1 MRPWL
6 LSLLCVSVACAN
18 AQAYVRERTDPNGP
32 FLFRTD
38 NNNIQFRVNDQTAA
52 GLTNSS
58 GGTTITVDSAPIQ
71 ALQAA
76 TAAWSSI
83 GTASIT
89 FAPLQKTPV
98 SNSSR
103 DFINLI
109 TFADTPANR
118 SILGDALAVTNPVGV
133 RTTGEMVDTDILFNP
148 KLTYSTTFQSGTYD
162 IQTIATHELGHTLGA
177 DHSGLLGATMFF
189 AARPA
194 SGILSMLT
202 SDDIAF
208 ATEVYP
214 RANAAASFG
223 SISGKITLD
232 NGQPAVDALVAAV
245 NPSTGV
251 AIGGVTDAGGA
262 YTIGMIPPGQYFV
275 YAEPMDGPVM
285 PDQFATIA
293 ANPNTNFTT
302 TFLGG
307 NDSPQKLTVSAGQ
320 TAGADLTVPTG
331 TPAMNITLG
340 AAATDKIASVNG
352 GASALY
358 PGQTFNFAVAGRGL
372 DDPSINENSI
382 SFLGGPISVQG
393 GLSGNKTSST
403 NTPILLFTVNV
414 APNAQPGLYT
424 LVIHSSAGTA
434 VYSGG
439 AKVLPAAPAFSGNGV
454 VNGASFT
461 GYGVT
466 PGEIVSIFG
475 TGLGPAAGISG
486 GIDPITGGLATSVG
500 GVTVTFNGVPAPLFY
515 VSQNQLNAQVP
526 FEVAGP
532 SGAAGTD
539 IKSADITIRYQASV
553 SSLVN
558 VPVTSANAGIFQ
570 LPGSSQGVI
579 LNQDNT
585 LNSPTNPA
593 ARGTFIQV
601 YATGQGAVQPPL
613 ATGQLA
619 PALGPLSDA
628 QQKVTATIGGRTADV
643 RFAGMAPNFV
653 GLLQVNVAVP
663 SDAPQGS
670 SVPIMLNIGGA
681 LSQPNVTL
689 AIQ

>member
-6 LSLLCVSVACAN
+6 LSLLCVSLACAN

-58 GGTTITVDSAPIQ
+58 GGTTITADSAPIQ

-89 FAPLQKTPV
+89 FAPLQKTSV

-148 KLTYSTTFQSGTYD
+148 KLTYSTTFQGGTYD

-189 AARPA
+189 AARAA
-194 SGILSMLT
+194 SGILSALT
-202 SDDIAF
+202 SDEIAF
-208 ATEVYP
+208 ATKVYP
-214 RANAAASFG
+214 QANAAASLG

-232 NGQPAVDALVAAV
+232 NGQSATDALVAAV

-251 AIGGVTDAGGA
+251 AVGGVTDASGA
-262 YTIGMIPPGQYFV
+262 YTIEMIPPGQYFV

-293 ANPNTNFTT
+293 ANPNTSFTT

-320 TAGADLTVPTG
+320 TASADLTVPSG

-340 AAATDKIASVNG
+340 AAATGQIASVNG

-358 PGQTFNFAVAGRGL
+358 PGQTFNFAIAGQGL

-382 SFLGGPISVQG
+382 SFLGGPISMQG
-393 GLSGNKTSST
+393 GSLSRSRTQST

-424 LVIHSSAGTA
+424 LVIHSASGTA

-439 AKVLPAAPAFSGNGV
+439 AKILPPAPAFSAKGV
-454 VNGASFT
+454 VNGASFL

-475 TGLGPAAGISG
+475 AGLGPAAGVSG
-486 GIDPITGGLATSVG
+486 GIDPITGGLAASVG

-515 VSQNQLNAQVP
+515 ASQNQLNVQVP
-526 FEVAGP
+526 FEVAGQA
-532 SGAAGTD
+532 GAN
-539 IKSADITIRYQASV
+539 ISVRYQASV
-553 SSLVN
+553 SSPPVN
-558 VPVTSANAGIFQ
+558 VPVTSASAGIFQ

-585 LNSPTNPA
+585 VNSPSNPA
-593 ARGTFIQV
+593 ARGSVVQV

-613 ATGQLA
+613 TTGQLA
-619 PALGPLSDA
+619 PALGPLSNA
-628 QQKVTATIGGRTADV
+628 QQTVTATIGGQTADV

-663 SDAPQGS
+663 SGAPQGS

>member
-1 MRPWL
+1 
-6 LSLLCVSVACAN
+6 
-18 AQAYVRERTDPNGP
+18 
-32 FLFRTD
+32 
-38 NNNIQFRVNDQTAA
+38 
-52 GLTNSS
+52 
-58 GGTTITVDSAPIQ
+58 
-71 ALQAA
+71 LQAA

-89 FAPLQKTPV
+89 FAPLQKTSV

-194 SGILSMLT
+194 SGILSTLT

-208 ATEVYP
+208 ATVVYP
-214 RANAAASFG
+214 QTNVAAAFG

-251 AIGGVTDAGGA
+251 AIGNVTDASGA
-262 YTIGMIPPGQYFV
+262 YTIEMVPPGQYFI

-293 ANPNTNFTT
+293 ANPNTSFTT

-320 TAGADLTVPTG
+320 TAGADLTVSSG

-340 AAATDKIASVNG
+340 AAAAGPIASVNG

-358 PGQTFNFAVAGRGL
+358 PGQTLNFAVAGRGL

-393 GLSGNKTSST
+393 GSLSRSRTQST

-424 LVIHSSAGTA
+424 LAIHSSAGTA
-434 VYSGG
+434 AYSGG
-439 AKVLPAAPAFSGNGV
+439 AKILPPAPAFSAKGV
-454 VNGASFT
+454 VNGASFM

-475 TGLGPAAGISG
+475 TGLGPAAGVSG
-486 GIDPITGGLATSVG
+486 GIDPITGGLAASVG
-500 GVTVTFNGVPAPLFY
+500 GVTVTFNGAPAPLFY
-515 VSQNQLNAQVP
+515 AGQNQLNVQVP
-526 FEVAGP
+526 FEVAGQA
-532 SGAAGTD
+532 GAN
-539 IKSADITIRYQASV
+539 ISVRYQASV

-558 VPVTSANAGIFQ
+558 VPVTSASAGIFQ
-570 LPGSSQGVI
+570 LPGSTQGVI

-585 LNSPTNPA
+585 VNSPSNPA
-593 ARGTFIQV
+593 ARGSVVQV

-613 ATGQLA
+613 TTGQLA
-619 PALGPLSDA
+619 PALGPLSNA
-628 QQKVTATIGGRTADV
+628 QQAVTATIGGQTADV

-663 SDAPQGS
+663 LGAPQGS